1 MSENETQEQEVGST
15 EQPLIAHLVELRD
28 RLIRCF
34 LVIVIFFLCI
44 FPFGNELY
52 EFIAKPLQDV
62 LPEGSSMIAT
72 SPTSPF
78 MIPFKTSIYAAIF
91 IGVPVILHQAWAFI
105 APGLYKN
112 EIRVAFPIL
121 VSSIILFYFG
131 ISFAYFLVFKF
142 VIPFFVN
149 SAPDSVQVMTDI
161 TEYLDFALALF
172 LVFGLVFE
180 IPIATLLLIFSGVTT
195 PKKLSEKRPYV
206 IIGCF
211 VAGMFLTPQDPLS
224 QSFVAI
230 PMWLLFEL
238 GIFAGRILHS
248 EDEEEADEEDS
259 SQAAT

>member
-34 LVIVIFFLCI
+34 IVIVIFFLCI

-121 VSSIILFYFG
+121 ISSIILFYFG

-172 LVFGLVFE
+172 LVFGLVLKYPLPHCSLFF
-180 IPIATLLLIFSGVTT
+180 PASQRRKTVR
-195 PKKLSEKRPYV
+195 KKT
-206 IIGCF
+206 ICHH
-211 VAGMFLTPQDPLS
+211 
-224 QSFVAI
+224 
-230 PMWLLFEL
+230 WLLR
-238 GIFAGRILHS
+238 GRHVPDSTGSSIAIFCCDTDVVAFRTGNFCRK
-248 EDEEEADEEDS
+248 DS
-259 SQAAT
+259 SQ

>member
-91 IGVPVILHQAWAFI
+91 IG
-105 APGLYKN
+105 
-112 EIRVAFPIL
+112 
-121 VSSIILFYFG
+121 
-131 ISFAYFLVFKF
+131 
-142 VIPFFVN
+142 
-149 SAPDSVQVMTDI
+149 
-161 TEYLDFALALF
+161 
-172 LVFGLVFE
+172 
-180 IPIATLLLIFSGVTT
+180 
-195 PKKLSEKRPYV
+195 
-206 IIGCF
+206 
-211 VAGMFLTPQDPLS
+211 
-224 QSFVAI
+224 
-230 PMWLLFEL
+230 
-238 GIFAGRILHS
+238 
-248 EDEEEADEEDS
+248 
-259 SQAAT
+259 